1 MAKDKSKDR
10 ITRVNELLFRELGS
24 VLTVELGQ
32 ELPYMVTVTG
42 VECSPNLRD
51 AIVYVSVFGNQE
63 KRGKMIRDALK
74 LLERRRAA
82 IQAAVARKVILKYTP
97 VLHFR
102 NDDTAEKA
110 DRVEAI
116 LRDLNLGDGNPDTPP
131 EPPRQDAGTKPAPPM
146 STPDKE

>member
-1 MAKDKSKDR
+1 MAKEKDR
-10 ITRVNELLFRELGS
+10 ITRVNELLFRELGT

-42 VECSPNLRD
+42 VECSPNLHD
-51 AIVYVSVFGNQE
+51 ATVYVSVYGTQE

-74 LLERRRAA
+74 LLEKRRAA

-116 LRDLNLGDGNPDTPP
+116 LRELNLDDSAPVAP
-131 EPPRQDAGTKPAPPM
+131 EPAPPA
-146 STPDKE
+146 TDKEQ

>member
-1 MAKDKSKDR
+1 MAKEKDR
-10 ITRVNELLFRELGS
+10 ITRVNELLFRELGC

-51 AIVYVSVFGNQE
+51 ATVYVSIYGPQKNRE
-63 KRGKMIRDALK
+63 KIIRDALK
-74 LLERRRAA
+74 LLEKRRAA

-102 NDDTAEKA
+102 NDDTAERA
-110 DRVEAI
+110 DRVESI
-116 LRDLNLGDGNPDTPP
+116 LRELNLEDGNPTAP
-131 EPPRQDAGTKPAPPM
+131 KPDLPVPG
-146 STPDKE
+146 KEQ

>member
-1 MAKDKSKDR
+1 MAKEKDR
-10 ITRVNELLFRELGS
+10 ITRVNELLFRELGT

-51 AIVYVSVFGNQE
+51 ATVYVSIYGSQAN
-63 KRGKMIRDALK
+63 RGKMIRDALK
-74 LLERRRAA
+74 LLEKRRAA

-102 NDDTAEKA
+102 TDDTAERA

-116 LRDLNLGDGNPDTPP
+116 LRELNLGDGNPT
-131 EPPRQDAGTKPAPPM
+131 APQ
-146 STPDKE
+146 PDLPIPGKEQ